1 MAEWRLESATA
12 ESPKAVPWSLSIVL
26 AAAMF
31 VVGADLNIVAPLLIP
46 IAVSFHRPVASTG
59 FLVTVFALS
68 YTVASPF
75 LGWLQDRGGFRR
87 AMLFAGLA
95 GFILTEVW
103 SASAHRYSG
112 LLVARALGGMTAAA
126 ISPTAYALIGDHVPY
141 RWRARAM
148 AVASMG
154 FSTATI
160 AGVPL
165 GLLLAQWW
173 GWRGVMWGL
182 GGLAVL
188 AGIALV
194 PVVGRLKDQAPAESR
209 GEPPSRW
216 GWDAKGLAVLGASFA
231 AFAVVGL
238 VYTYLS
244 SELRLGFAWTP
255 AAVARLLG
263 AYGLL
268 GLGGNWLIG
277 WWGDRVGKAQA
288 VQGAMLAEVASLLAM
303 GLALWAGQRL
313 AFLVA
318 LMGFALFQAYIPNLK
333 AMASQVE
340 RRARG
345 RSMAWNNA
353 AMYGGLMAGSALGA
367 RLWPAWGFAGLTWAA
382 AAVAALGVAVLS
394 RKAREGGRRVGPA
407 AS

>member
-1 MAEWRLESATA
+1 MPSARR
-12 ESPKAVPWSLSIVL
+12 ESPEAVPWSLSIAL

-46 IAVSFHRPVASTG
+46 IAATFHRPVASTG

-75 LGWLQDRGGFRR
+75 LGWLQDQGGLRR
-87 AMLFAGLA
+87 AMLFFGLA
-95 GFILTEVW
+95 GFVLTEVW
-103 SASAHRYSG
+103 SASAQQYIG

-160 AGVPL
+160 AGVPM

-194 PVVGRLKDQAPAESR
+194 PVVGRLKDEAPAEPQGALPGNGDGR
-209 GEPPSRW
+209 
-216 GWDAKGLAVLGASFA
+216 GLAVLGASFA

-244 SELRLGFAWTP
+244 AELRLAFAWTP
-255 AAVARLLG
+255 AAVARLLV

-268 GLGGNWLIG
+268 GVGGNWLIG
-277 WWGDRVGKAQA
+277 WLGDRVGKAEA
-288 VQGAMLAEVASLLAM
+288 VRGAMVAEVASLLAM
-303 GLALWAGQRL
+303 GLALAAAQRRP
-313 AFLVA
+313 FLVA

-367 RLWPAWGFAGLTWAA
+367 RLWPAWGFAGLTWTA

-394 RKAREGGRRVGPA
+394 RAAREGGRRKVGPA